1 MKIVVLDRES
11 IGLDTPLNGLSRF
24 GEVEIY
30 DKTSVAEVCSRVAD
44 ADVIVLNKVKIT
56 KEVIDAAR
64 HLKLICIFATGYDS
78 IDLSSAQE
86 RGIGVCNV
94 PGYSTDSVALF
105 TIAKVLSLYTH
116 LKEYNEYVVTGEY
129 SASGVPNKLTPVY
142 HEIRGKTWG
151 IIGLGN
157 IGRAVAEV
165 AKAFGARVVAY
176 KRTKVDDY
184 ECVDLD
190 TLCRESDIITIHC
203 PLNEQS
209 RGIIDAQRL
218 ALMKKDV
225 VIVNE
230 ARGAVVNERDIS
242 DAIKKGT
249 IGAFGSDVYSC
260 EPFGAD
266 HPFYEIKDYC
276 NVLFTPHAAWGA
288 YESRCRCINIICDNI
303 LSFINGER
311 KNRVD

>member
-105 TIAKVLSLYTH
+105 TIAKALSHRLRFLPPSFEERH
-116 LKEYNEYVVTGEY
+116 WCDE
-129 SASGVPNKLTPVY
+129 ATPFF
-142 HEIRGKTWG
+142 
-151 IIGLGN
+151 L
-157 IGRAVAEV
+157 RA
-165 AKAFGARVVAY
+165 R
-176 KRTKVDDY
+176 
-184 ECVDLD
+184 
-190 TLCRESDIITIHC
+190 
-203 PLNEQS
+203 
-209 RGIIDAQRL
+209 
-218 ALMKKDV
+218 
-225 VIVNE
+225 
-230 ARGAVVNERDIS
+230 
-242 DAIKKGT
+242 
-249 IGAFGSDVYSC
+249 
-260 EPFGAD
+260 
-266 HPFYEIKDYC
+266 
-276 NVLFTPHAAWGA
+276 
-288 YESRCRCINIICDNI
+288 
-303 LSFINGER
+303 
-311 KNRVD
+311 